1 MKNNFHSIN
10 SHLLVLP
17 LNVLKVVGW
26 FLSVRAGFEIGKREE
41 IGHLFLGKKLDRVK
55 DEWDKAERG
64 RRRKLNFG
72 EIRGLNSGKERQKYT
87 LLLTVG
93 VQRHLVSVYG
103 CRHPILEKEFLT
115 NRPLQESYKRN

>member
-64 RRRKLNFG
+64 RRRKCIMKW
-72 EIRGLNSGKERQKYT
+72 IRIDNYKLYENSTSSLRGWS
-87 LLLTVG
+87 G
-93 VQRHLVSVYG
+93 D
-103 CRHPILEKEFLT
+103 
-115 NRPLQESYKRN
+115 

>member
-41 IGHLFLGKKLDRVK
+41 EEEEEEEK
-55 DEWDKAERG
+55 
-64 RRRKLNFG
+64 
-72 EIRGLNSGKERQKYT
+72 GKE
-87 LLLTVG
+87 
-93 VQRHLVSVYG
+93 
-103 CRHPILEKEFLT
+103 EKEEEEEEEEEEEKGFD
-115 NRPLQESYKRN
+115 KF